1 MCLCGVCQKGPLELG
16 DGGLFSR
23 KKKRDH
29 TKSSQSVRGEK
40 KINRDEGKKKRK
52 MQQKERNKLEKK
64 DKAKKKS
71 QREMGNC

>member
-1 MCLCGVCQKGPLELG
+1 MFFQKE
-16 DGGLFSR
+16 R
-23 KKKRDH
+23 KKETTQKAV
-29 TKSSQSVRGEK
+29 SQSVRGEK